1 MASAISFAVCS
12 PNQALHRLAAQRRQ
26 LPILELRRAAIG
38 ELIRSPMRIIP
49 SLVLVGWLCGCT
61 HERFTRGSGDA
72 GSFILARAV
81 AYGSTPLSTNDLPAV
96 SEAWRYSEDSQGVV
110 IRMPRDRYAALEQF
124 LQQAFGPPRFG
135 PVDTT
140 DGAKLGGYRLTS
152 RGGGIQFSYDDKDTQ
167 VIILRAQ
174 ERKETP

>member
-1 MASAISFAVCS
+1 MADNDLKRISPDQSQNWIHDWQSYV
-12 PNQALHRLAAQRRQ
+12 N
-26 LPILELRRAAIG
+26 
-38 ELIRSPMRIIP
+38 RSPMRIIL

-61 HERFTRGSGDA
+61 HERFTLGSGDA

-81 AYGSTPLSTNDLPAV
+81 AYGGTPLSSKDLPAV
-96 SEAWRYSEDSQGVV
+96 SDAWRYSEDSQGVV

-152 RGGGIQFSYDDKDTQ
+152 RGGAIQFTYDANDTQ
-167 VIILRAQ
+167 VIVLRPQ
-174 ERKETP
+174 EWKATP